1 MHDSEPD
8 PPPKNASL
16 INQVRRHARV
26 LHIAKRTEEAYVG
39 WITRFLV
46 FHRNQRGEWVHPIQ
60 LGSQEVNEFLTYL
73 AVERKVAASTQN
85 QALSALLFLY
95 SKILKVDSRLEAVRA
110 KKPSKLPVVLS
121 TIEVARAG

>member
-39 WITRFLV
+39 WITRLLV